1 MIMNAEKYQAL
12 QARIDADCD
21 RVSAD
26 VAHEREKRA
35 ATKKPHKVSWKKFVE
50 METYKP

>member
-1 MIMNAEKYQAL
+1 MIMNTEQYQAL

-21 RVSAD
+21 RVSAG
-26 VAHEREKRA
+26 VAHERGKRA

-50 METYKP
+50 METCKP